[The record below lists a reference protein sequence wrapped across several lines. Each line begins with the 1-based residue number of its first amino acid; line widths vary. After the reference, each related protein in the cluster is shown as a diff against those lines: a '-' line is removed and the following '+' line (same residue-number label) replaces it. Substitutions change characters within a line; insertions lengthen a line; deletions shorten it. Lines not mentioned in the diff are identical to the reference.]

1 MTSIPA
7 GIFAGGTDR
16 GRRRERNE
24 DSFVLLPEHGIAV
37 VADGMG
43 GHPGGDVASGI
54 AARTTAEALRRN
66 LHPTVHA
73 TPDARERAM
82 HESVLEAHEAVLAHS
97 RQERSLAG
105 MGTTTTAIALETGT
119 GRYTV
124 GNIGDSRT
132 YRFRAGRLEQLTRDD
147 TWLQE
152 RIDAGSIRH
161 EDAVGHPEG
170 HLLTQCVGLA
180 QTPVPR
186 VVEGT
191 AAPGDVFLLC
201 SDGLMACLTD
211 EEISQVL
218 ARTLDGTAKGAE
230 RTVEA
235 LIGAANV
242 AGGYDNITVALA
254 VVPNG
259 TGRGSP

>member
-1 MTSIPA
+1 MTSISA

-16 GRRRERNE
+16 GLRRARNE

-66 LHPTVHA
+66 LDPTLNI
-73 TPDARERAM
+73 TPAARERAM
-82 HESVLEAHEAVLAHS
+82 HTSVLEAHEAVLAHS
-97 RQERSLAG
+97 RRERVLTG
-105 MGTTTTAIALETGT
+105 MGTTTTAIALEHGT
-119 GRYTV
+119 GLYTV

-132 YRFRAGRLEQLTRDD
+132 YRFRDGRLEQLTRDD

-152 RIDAGSIRH
+152 RIDAGSIRP

-170 HLLTQCVGLA
+170 HLLTQCLGLPE
-180 QTPVPR
+180 TPVPR

-201 SDGLMACLTD
+201 SDGLMAGLTD
-211 EEISQVL
+211 AEIAHVL
-218 ARTLDGTAKGAE
+218 TRTLDGTVKGAE

-235 LIGAANV
+235 LIGAANA

-254 VVPNG
+254 LVPG
-259 TGRGSP
+259 G